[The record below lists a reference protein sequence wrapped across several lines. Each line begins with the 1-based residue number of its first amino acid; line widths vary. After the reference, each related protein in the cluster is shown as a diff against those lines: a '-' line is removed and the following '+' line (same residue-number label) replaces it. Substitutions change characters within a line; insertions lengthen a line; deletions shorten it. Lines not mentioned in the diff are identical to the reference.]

1 MTDAI
6 TPVGNTVNPTGSG
19 LSSLSDILG
28 IQQKRIALQ
37 QQAQTLQ
44 TGQSLQQTAQ
54 AEAQQSQQAMGERQ
68 QLQNVIKS
76 GVRPDTGKSIY
87 NDQNEVDPDQL
98 ADYATR
104 NLSLTGQG
112 IAQNIRKTQQDKIAV
127 QSASADLSDK
137 YKNDLSGITR
147 SFVNNPDAKAADVK
161 AAFQAYAQQNPA
173 AAPVVLNASNLI
185 DHLDGAQGMKAK
197 NDMLLHL
204 GQMFQPAAT
213 TASQQ
218 QPAITPIGLGK
229 SVALTQT
236 NPLAPGGVSGAGSMP
251 TSLSPAQE
259 LPYVGAAAATT
270 AGAASRAGGT
280 GNADVDASN
289 LVSNSLRD
297 ARTNIDLTKRID
309 QLADVVD
316 PGALPAK
323 VSHALGALGL
333 QDVNQARTELQ
344 KDLGRLRSS
353 ASSRAQSDSRANE
366 ILSGLPTDT
375 TPTQTI
381 HQAMDVTRGSAR
393 QDLALGALQAKT
405 RQETGGSMS
414 GFQGDYSHAVSSASP
429 LMHEYL
435 ALSPADQVGFF
446 KRNFSTAQQAKAFRA
461 QAEAVK
467 KRSPDV
473 VGQ

>member
-1 MTDAI
+1 MTDSI
-6 TPVGNTVNPTGSG
+6 TPVGNTVNPGGQG

-37 QQAQTLQ
+37 QQAQALQ
-44 TGQSLQQTAQ
+44 TGAYTQQSAQANAQQAQQQNTELQQAASTVRQGAQNGKYSKPDGSFDRVAAANDISQIGPYAQANANQLLSGANELVQNKETTLKLTNEQRSTIGSTLQSLAGDQNVDNTKIINAVGALRDQFHSDPDLNRLLDSTLMHMPQNANSQTL
-54 AEAQQSQQAMGERQ
+54 QQSLGNMA
-68 QLQNVIKS
+68 
-76 GVRPDTGKSIY
+76 
-87 NDQNEVDPDQL
+87 
-98 ADYATR
+98 A
-104 NLSLTGQG
+104 SLTGQSPIKEG
-112 IAQNIRKTQQDKIAV
+112 TNAAGQNQVVSTMTGAR
-127 QSASADLSDK
+127 SA
-137 YKNDLSGITR
+137 
-147 SFVNNPDAKAADVK
+147 P
-161 AAFQAYAQQNPA
+161 Q
-173 AAPVVLNASNLI
+173 LN
-185 DHLDGAQGMKAK
+185 G
-197 NDMLLHL
+197 
-204 GQMFQPAAT
+204 T
-213 TASQQ
+213 
-218 QPAITPIGLGK
+218 
-229 SVALTQT
+229 T
-236 NPLAPGGVSGAGSMP
+236 NPGSP
-251 TSLSPAQE
+251 QVAQAT
-259 LPYVGAAAATT
+259 AANV
-270 AGAASRAGGT
+270 SRAGGS
-280 GNADVDASN
+280 GNADIDASN
-289 LVSNSLRD
+289 NVSASLRD

-366 ILSGLPTDT
+366 ILSGLPTDQ

-405 RQETGGSMS
+405 RQQTSGQMT

-435 ALSPADQVGFF
+435 SLSPADQVGFF
-446 KRNFSTAQQAKAFRA
+446 KRNFQNATQAKAFRA
-461 QAEAVK
+461 QAESVK
-467 KRSPDV
+467 KLSPDV